1 MSNKFEV
8 KSSKFKILVAVDLSA
23 FFCYIKTMA
32 MWRSGYAEVCPAS
45 RDLAQRDKTLMHY
58 YVYIL
63 KSLKN
68 NDIYVGSTANLFKRI
83 ALHNQGRVKST
94 KGYKPW
100 ELLEH
105 YEYDSRS
112 EAVQQEKHIKQH
124 QQKELLKKKF
134 GLVPKW

>member
-1 MSNKFEV
+1 
-8 KSSKFKILVAVDLSA
+8 
-23 FFCYIKTMA
+23 
-32 MWRSGYAEVCPAS
+32 
-45 RDLAQRDKTLMHY
+45 MHY

-134 GLVPKW
+134 GLVAKG